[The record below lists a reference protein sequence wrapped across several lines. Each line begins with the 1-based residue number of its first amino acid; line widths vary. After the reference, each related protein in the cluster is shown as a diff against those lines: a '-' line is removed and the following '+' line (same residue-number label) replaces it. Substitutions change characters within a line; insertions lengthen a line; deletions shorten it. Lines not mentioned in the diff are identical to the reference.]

1 MEIVNSK
8 VVTGKTMFE
17 CLYEPFT
24 KRHKKAG
31 GKDDRMLFSAVEL
44 TPHIFVTMGPV
55 NKDLDKYIA
64 ICIQNDYA
72 DDPYI
77 LKSTRVDEF
86 DRDNAETGF
95 HLLMLDLFE
104 DIMAEAGDLR
114 ESFQCE
120 LEEALDFVIPF
131 EPDDN
136 PEE

>member
-1 MEIVNSK
+1 M
-8 VVTGKTMFE
+8 
-17 CLYEPFT
+17 
-24 KRHKKAG
+24 
-31 GKDDRMLFSAVEL
+31 
-44 TPHIFVTMGPV
+44 FVTMGPV

-64 ICIQNDYA
+64 ICIQKDYA

-77 LKSTRVDEF
+77 LKSTRIDEF
-86 DRDNAETGF
+86 DRDNAETEF

-104 DIMAEAGDLR
+104 DVMVEESDLR

-120 LEEALDFVIPF
+120 LEEALDFVIPY